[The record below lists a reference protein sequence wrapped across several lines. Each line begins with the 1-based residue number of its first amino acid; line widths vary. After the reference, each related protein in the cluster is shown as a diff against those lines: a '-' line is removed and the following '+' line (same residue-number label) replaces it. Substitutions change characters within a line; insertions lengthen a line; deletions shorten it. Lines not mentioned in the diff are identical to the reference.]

1 MEYYKLWTVVFGV
14 GLIVM
19 LMVAAKP
26 DKKLNA
32 SQENVDEES
41 FAVVELFTSEGCS
54 CCPPADELLDDLVQK
69 ARKQDQRIFALAFNV
84 DYLTGLAGRMNTA
97 ALVERGIKTGVK
109 RGENSGR
116 ILRHENV
123 VRIFNTLDL
132 NSGVGTATLQIPDNV
147 KRSKASIIAYIQDPD
162 SRKLQELNAWTCTNA
177 IVFG

>member
-54 CCPPADELLDDLVQK
+54 SCPPADELLDDLVQK

-84 DYLTGLAGRMNTA
+84 DYLTGLAGMMNTA
-97 ALVERGIKTGVK
+97 ALVERGIKN
-109 RGENSGR
+109 RR
-116 ILRHENV
+116 
-123 VRIFNTLDL
+123 
-132 NSGVGTATLQIPDNV
+132 
-147 KRSKASIIAYIQDPD
+147 
-162 SRKLQELNAWTCTNA
+162 
-177 IVFG
+177 

>member
-1 MEYYKLWTVVFGV
+1 MPRKKMSTKNHLQLLNYLLPKDAAAARR
-14 GLIVM
+14 
-19 LMVAAKP
+19 LMSYWVIWCKKP
-26 DKKLNA
+26 VNK
-32 SQENVDEES
+32 
-41 FAVVELFTSEGCS
+41 TSESLRWHFMWITG
-54 CCPPADELLDDLVQK
+54 
-69 ARKQDQRIFALAFNV
+69 
-84 DYLTGLAGRMNTA
+84 TGLAGRMNTA